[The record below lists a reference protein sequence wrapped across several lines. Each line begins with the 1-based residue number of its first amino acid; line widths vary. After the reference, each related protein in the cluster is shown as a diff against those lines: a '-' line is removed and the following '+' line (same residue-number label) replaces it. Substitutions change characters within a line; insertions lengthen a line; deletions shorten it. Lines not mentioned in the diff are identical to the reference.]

1 MKTLIS
7 SLLLMSLIGCQVQND
22 SSSSSNGTHTV
33 TLKLGAYQTAGLMD
47 YLIPSAYANVS
58 ELKACFKRL
67 RFKKTTSDSPSS
79 SLDDSSSS
87 DDSISSNDSRSSDDS
102 SSSDDSRSSND
113 SINDVEDN
121 IDFNIGEVTL
131 TSSGTL
137 LGSVNLPEGTYY
149 RVEFD
154 LEPSCAGKSLK
165 LTNEFGTYSSTEKI
179 KIKFDGVLV
188 IDGSKNV
195 ELGVQEILDAAN
207 DYRSGSMADHFE
219 NVSGSL

>member
-22 SSSSSNGTHTV
+22 SSSSSNGTHKV
-33 TLKLGAYQTAGLMD
+33 TLTLGAYQTAGLMD

-79 SLDDSSSS
+79 SMDDSSSSDDSRSS
-87 DDSISSNDSRSSDDS
+87 DDSISSNDSRSSD
-102 SSSDDSRSSND
+102 D

-154 LEPSCAGKSLK
+154 LEPSCAGRKSLT
-165 LTNEFGTYSSTEKI
+165 LSNDFGTYSTTEKI

-195 ELGVQEILDAAN
+195 ELGVQNILDAAN
-207 DYRSGSMADHFE
+207 DYRSGSMADYFE

>member
-22 SSSSSNGTHTV
+22 SSSSSNGTHKV
-33 TLKLGAYQTAGLMD
+33 TLTLGAYNTASLMD

-67 RFKKTTSDSPSS
+67 RFKKTLSDSPSS
-79 SLDDSSSS
+79 SM
-87 DDSISSNDSRSSDDS
+87 DDS
-102 SSSDDSRSSND
+102 SSSDDSRSSDD

-165 LTNEFGTYSSTEKI
+165 LTNDFGTYSSTENI

-195 ELGVQEILDAAN
+195 ELGVQNILDAAN
-207 DYRSGSMADHFE
+207 AYNSGSMADHFE